1 MKVFTTKEDFLS
13 ETEQCFHRPYF
24 VAVSKDS
31 SHWLSLITDYEKNYV
46 YHFD

>member
-13 ETEQCFHRPYF
+13 ATEQCFHRPYF
-24 VAVSKDS
+24 IAVSKDRDV
-31 SHWLSLITDYEKNYV
+31 LVTDYEKNYV

>member
-1 MKVFTTKEDFLS
+1 MKVFKEDFLS

-24 VAVSKDS
+24 VAVSKDGDV
-31 SHWLSLITDYEKNYV
+31 LVTDYEKNYV